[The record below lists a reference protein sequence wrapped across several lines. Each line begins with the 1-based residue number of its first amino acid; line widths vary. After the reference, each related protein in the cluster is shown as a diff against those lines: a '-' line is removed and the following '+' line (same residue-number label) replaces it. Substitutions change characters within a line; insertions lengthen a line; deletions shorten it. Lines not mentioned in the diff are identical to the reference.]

1 MKPYFTILIVFL
13 VICHQKTAKVDF
25 PLPED
30 QLIHFVHHIIDQK
43 KVSKIDSFFTF
54 RYESGLFNG
63 NVLIAEDGRI
73 IYENA
78 FGYAD
83 YQEKEGLNIHSVF
96 QLASV
101 SKPLTACAI
110 LMLYEQGLLA
120 LDDDIRKYLPDFP
133 YQDITIR
140 LLLTHRSG
148 LPDYMYFTD
157 HLWPSRKI
165 PLTNQDIYDLMVF
178 FKPQRYFFPNKRYNY
193 SNTNYCL
200 LALLIEEITGM
211 TFAEFM
217 HTRIF
222 EPLEMKNTFIL
233 NYDDLIYNVND
244 QIVVGYNCHGKKAEN
259 SYLNGVVGDKG
270 IYSTVRDLLLWDQ
283 ALYEGKL
290 VSLFTL
296 NEAFKPAHPDLRAN
310 DNYGFGWRLN
320 ENNGNN
326 IVFHSGWWKGFR
338 TYFIRKIKEKKTVIV
353 LTNTAQHNFISIGKL
368 TDLL

>member
-1 MKPYFTILIVFL
+1 
-13 VICHQKTAKVDF
+13 
-25 PLPED
+25 
-30 QLIHFVHHIIDQK
+30 
-43 KVSKIDSFFTF
+43 
-54 RYESGLFNG
+54 
-63 NVLIAEDGRI
+63 
-73 IYENA
+73 
-78 FGYAD
+78 
-83 YQEKEGLNIHSVF
+83 
-96 QLASV
+96 
-101 SKPLTACAI
+101 
-110 LMLYEQGLLA
+110 
-120 LDDDIRKYLPDFP
+120 
-133 YQDITIR
+133 
-140 LLLTHRSG
+140 
-148 LPDYMYFTD
+148 
-157 HLWPSRKI
+157 
-165 PLTNQDIYDLMVF
+165 MVF